1 MTLLRKI
8 LFALLGVFMLFSCS
22 VKKFI
27 PEGEFLLNDVDIIS
41 NTNSGNATKAANYIR
56 QKPNAKW
63 FSLVKVPMY
72 TYSLSG
78 LDSTK
83 WVNRALR
90 RLGEK
95 PVVYSH
101 KLAEAT
107 RYNIQQM
114 LLNDGYL
121 HDVSFR
127 SQASQGRH
135 VRADSRH

>member
-1 MTLLRKI
+1 MALLRR
-8 LFALLGVFMLFSCS
+8 LFFALLGVMLLFSCS

-27 PEGEFLLNDVDIIS
+27 PEGEYLLNDVDIVS
-41 NTNSGNATKAANYIR
+41 NTNGDNASKAQKYIR

-63 FSLVKVPMY
+63 FSLLKVPMY

-83 WVNRALR
+83 WGNRVLR

-101 KLAEAT
+101 RLAEAT
-107 RYNIQQM
+107 RLNIQQM
-114 LLNDGYL
+114 LLNEGYL
-121 HDVSFR
+121 HAAVDLETLVN
-127 SQASQGRH
+127 
-135 VRADSRH
+135 